1 MGYFWRA
8 GLVPFRVLIP
18 LLEMREVSDKDIN

>member
-1 MGYFWRA
+1 MGYFCRA
-8 GLVPFRVLIP
+8 GLVPLGVSIP